1 MSARCAR
8 FTVRTVPPPSPSRVF
23 DQPSGAILAV
33 LAERGLGAG
42 GTAALD
48 RGQQLAAH
56 SLPGTLSTMTRTRTH
71 AERLRSRDGYFLPES
86 VIRRIGN
93 SPLTPFLGG
102 GPAVLLQVAH
112 PLVAAGVTAH
122 SGYRRDLWRRLVRT
136 LRALYLIAFGTRTE
150 ADVAV
155 EAVQRVQHHVRGV
168 TRTQLGRFP
177 AGTPYSASDPHLQ
190 LWVHATLVESLLAV
204 YTRFVRAL
212 APGERERYYREMTLV
227 AHLFGVPASV
237 IPPTLA
243 DFQEYWAAQLAGN
256 MLTITAPARE
266 VAAVILEAALP
277 APMRLL
283 VPAHRL
289 ATAGLLPPR
298 LREEYGLGGG
308 PLPQPP

>member
-1 MSARCAR
+1 
-8 FTVRTVPPPSPSRVF
+8 
-23 DQPSGAILAV
+23 V
-33 LAERGLGAG
+33 LAERGLAAG

-48 RGQQLAAH
+48 RLQQLAVH
-56 SLPGTLSTMTRTRTH
+56 RLSGTLSAMSRARTH

-122 SGYRRDLWRRLVRT
+122 SGYRRDLWPRLVRT
-136 LRALYLIAFGTRTE
+136 LRALYLIAFGTRAE
-150 ADVAV
+150 ADAAG
-155 EAVQRVQHHVRGV
+155 EAVQRVHEHVRGV
-168 TRTQLGRFP
+168 TRTRLGRFP
-177 AGTPYSASDPHLQ
+177 AGTPYSASDLHLQ
-190 LWVHATLVESLLAV
+190 LWVHATLVESSLAV

-243 DFQEYWAAQLAGN
+243 DFHEYWAAQLAGN
-256 MLTITAPARE
+256 TLTVTAPARE

-298 LREEYGLGGG
+298 LREEYGLGWS
-308 PLPQPP
+308 PLHELALPLAARSVRATATPILSAASRLAPPATALAA